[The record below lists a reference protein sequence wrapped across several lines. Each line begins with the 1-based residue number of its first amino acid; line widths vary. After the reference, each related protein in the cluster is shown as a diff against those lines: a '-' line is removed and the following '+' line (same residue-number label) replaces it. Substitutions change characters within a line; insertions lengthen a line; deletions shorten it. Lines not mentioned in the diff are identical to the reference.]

1 VVVRFRAE
9 AANDVLSA
17 RSWYEEQ
24 RVGLGNEFAMSLEH
38 IVDLLSAHPD
48 AFPEIAS
55 GYRRALL
62 PRFPYALYYRVGTH
76 FIDVIACLHTRR
88 SPDRWRRKR

>member
-9 AANDVLSA
+9 AATDVFSA

-24 RVGLGNEFAMSLEH
+24 RVGLGNEFVTSLEH
-38 IVDLLSAHPD
+38 IVDLVSRHPN

-55 GYRRALL
+55 GYRRTLL
-62 PRFPYALYYRVGTH
+62 PRFPYALYYRVGPQ
-76 FIDVIACLHTRR
+76 FIEVIACLHTRR
-88 SPDRWRRKR
+88 LPDRWRRKR